1 MIYCRCLFSLQEH
14 TVKNKHKNSY
24 LNAKF
29 EIMVLVQIISINKIG
44 KFTCSLE

>member
-1 MIYCRCLFSLQEH
+1 MSIFTSGTYYS

-29 EIMVLVQIISINKIG
+29 EIMVLVQVISINKIG

>member
-1 MIYCRCLFSLQEH
+1 MSIFTLGNYYS
-14 TVKNKHKNSY
+14 TVKNKHEKSY

-44 KFTCSLE
+44 KYTCSLE